1 VHRWT
6 CCWLRLILVLLWQLL
21 TLSMQ
26 AVRCKA
32 RTTAHLPALLCYVST
47 SNCCM
52 QVYQIMTSWALWLH
66 LLLLLYWLLNV
77 LHCRWPTLTAIGCM
91 SY

>member
-1 VHRWT
+1 
-6 CCWLRLILVLLWQLL
+6 
-21 TLSMQ
+21 
-26 AVRCKA
+26 
-32 RTTAHLPALLCYVST
+32 
-47 SNCCM
+47 M
-52 QVYQIMTSWALWLH
+52 QVYQIMTFWALWLH